1 MDMCL
6 GAVIRDRRKAMKLTQ
21 EDLAE
26 FSGLSVN
33 FISRIER
40 TGDQNISI
48 KKIDAIAQSLNMDT
62 PSLIAAAYGK
72 VDISIINL
80 RVMIYLS
87 KRLSMNYENYLLLE
101 PKKFARQ
108 FFRWLEKLM
117 NQQDLIKKGV
127 SITPFFVALIFL
139 SFIANNMSSTNTLN
153 TYLASFLI

>member
-48 KKIDAIAQSLNMDT
+48 KKKD
-62 PSLIAAAYGK
+62 
-72 VDISIINL
+72 
-80 RVMIYLS
+80 
-87 KRLSMNYENYLLLE
+87 
-101 PKKFARQ
+101 
-108 FFRWLEKLM
+108 
-117 NQQDLIKKGV
+117 
-127 SITPFFVALIFL
+127 
-139 SFIANNMSSTNTLN
+139 
-153 TYLASFLI
+153 

>member
-72 VDISIINL
+72 VDIS
-80 RVMIYLS
+80 
-87 KRLSMNYENYLLLE
+87 NYKLKGDDIFY
-101 PKKFARQ
+101 PKDCQ
-108 FFRWLEKLM
+108 
-117 NQQDLIKKGV
+117 
-127 SITPFFVALIFL
+127 
-139 SFIANNMSSTNTLN
+139 
-153 TYLASFLI
+153 

>member
-33 FISRIER
+33 FISRIEI

-72 VDISIINL
+72 VDISNYKLKGDDIFIQKIVNELRKLSTFRAEKVCKAILSLVREIN
-80 RVMIYLS
+80 
-87 KRLSMNYENYLLLE
+87 E
-101 PKKFARQ
+101 PTRF
-108 FFRWLEKLM
+108 
-117 NQQDLIKKGV
+117 N
-127 SITPFFVALIFL
+127 
-139 SFIANNMSSTNTLN
+139 
-153 TYLASFLI
+153 

>member
-72 VDISIINL
+72 VDISSYKLKGDDIFIQKIVTELRKLSTFRAEKVCKAILSLVKEIMSQHEQNKEGSFKNSLLFCLLINFSL
-80 RVMIYLS
+80 
-87 KRLSMNYENYLLLE
+87 
-101 PKKFARQ
+101 FCH
-108 FFRWLEKLM
+108 
-117 NQQDLIKKGV
+117 
-127 SITPFFVALIFL
+127 
-139 SFIANNMSSTNTLN
+139 
-153 TYLASFLI
+153 

>member
-48 KKIDAIAQSLNMDT
+48 SFRIRNNSCFLICPTICAINI
-62 PSLIAAAYGK
+62 SLINFMSAVK
-72 VDISIINL
+72 TVTDTQKIQ
-80 RVMIYLS
+80 
-87 KRLSMNYENYLLLE
+87 LL
-101 PKKFARQ
+101 
-108 FFRWLEKLM
+108 
-117 NQQDLIKKGV
+117 V
-127 SITPFFVALIFL
+127 
-139 SFIANNMSSTNTLN
+139 
-153 TYLASFLI
+153 

>member
-48 KKIDAIAQSLNMDT
+48 KKIVTELRKLSTFRAEKVCKAILSLV
-62 PSLIAAAYGK
+62 K
-72 VDISIINL
+72 EIN
-80 RVMIYLS
+80 
-87 KRLSMNYENYLLLE
+87 E
-101 PKKFARQ
+101 PTRTK
-108 FFRWLEKLM
+108 
-117 NQQDLIKKGV
+117 
-127 SITPFFVALIFL
+127 
-139 SFIANNMSSTNTLN
+139 
-153 TYLASFLI
+153 

>member
-48 KKIDAIAQSLNMDT
+48 FEHGYTIFDCC
-62 PSLIAAAYGK
+62 
-72 VDISIINL
+72 SI
-80 RVMIYLS
+80 R
-87 KRLSMNYENYLLLE
+87 
-101 PKKFARQ
+101 
-108 FFRWLEKLM
+108 
-117 NQQDLIKKGV
+117 
-127 SITPFFVALIFL
+127 
-139 SFIANNMSSTNTLN
+139 
-153 TYLASFLI
+153 

>member
-21 EDLAE
+21 EDPAE

-72 VDISIINL
+72 VDISSYKLKGDDIFIQKIVTEL
-80 RVMIYLS
+80 RKLS
-87 KRLSMNYENYLLLE
+87 TFRAEKVC
-101 PKKFARQ
+101 KARQ
-108 FFRWLEKLM
+108 FFRWLKKLM
-117 NQQDLIKKGV
+117 NQHEQNKEGSCKNSLLFCLLINF
-127 SITPFFVALIFL
+127 SLFCH
-139 SFIANNMSSTNTLN
+139 
-153 TYLASFLI
+153 